1 MSISSNEASKN
12 LEKSLNDSKNLE
24 SQFKLLAETASKK
37 WQDSKQRQFYDR
49 YIFKYNNTLNE
60 FTREINLILNQVRD
74 IENTLK
80 SIK

>member
-24 SQFKLLAETASKK
+24 AQFKLLSETATKK
-37 WQDSKQRQFYDR
+37 WQDTKQRQFYDR

-60 FTREINLILNQVRD
+60 FTREINSILIQVKS

>member
-49 YIFKYNNTLNE
+49 YIFKYNNILNE
-60 FTREINLILNQVRD
+60 FTREINSILNQVRD

>member
-12 LEKSLNDSKNLE
+12 LEESLNVSKNLE
-24 SQFKLLAETASKK
+24 AQFKMLSETASKQ
-37 WQDSKQRQFYDR
+37 WQDSKQRQFFDR
-49 YIFKYNNTLNE
+49 YIHRYNNTLDE
-60 FTREINLILNQVRD
+60 FTREINSILIQVKS

>member
-24 SQFKLLAETASKK
+24 AQFKMLSETATKK
-37 WQDSKQRQFYDR
+37 WQDTKQRQFYDR

-60 FTREINLILNQVRD
+60 FTREINSILIQVKS